1 MRLAPLVIAAMV
13 LLSGCISWPFGST
26 TREGFSQSDL
36 TVPGTHVYSFPL
48 QNKPDDTLGIT
59 PSHPYRLSVTLSP
72 VYVNYGGVIRIELE
86 NTGVNDLFVYNY
98 GLELGTATSTWRED
112 DRGLYVPSGQS
123 RTAYFAFAAP
133 GQPGS
138 YANYRLSVSTMANN
152 AGSILPYPESR
163 WHDNGAD
170 VYTSKE
176 FTNFSAIRVQPYNS
190 SSSYSVSRNYYHHY
204 DRINDLV
211 KPHVP
216 AILNAVGPVTAPF
229 GTGYNIFKTC
239 AIFDYLQEN
248 LEYCP
253 DPEDQDVWTSPTET
267 LRRGCGDCEDYA
279 LLYAALA
286 ASIGGTARIY
296 ITDNPPRPGHAF
308 AAVYIGQEARARQVV
323 EDLHAYYGTEYH
335 VAVLEDDLGVW
346 LVADCLSSFYLGSL
360 PVGGGVVGPPSSDP
374 GRQYFYNWDFTQTSR
389 LNIIDVLRG

>member
-1 MRLAPLVIAAMV
+1 MSGFFLAMRLAPLVVAAMV
-13 LLSGCISWPFGST
+13 LLSGCISWPFGSI

-59 PSHPYRLSVTLSP
+59 PSYPYRLSVTLSP

-138 YANYRLSVSTMANN
+138 YGAYRLSVSTMVNN
-152 AGSILPYPESR
+152 AGSVLPYPEDR

-176 FTNFSAIRVQPYNS
+176 FTNLSAIRVQSYNS
-190 SSSYSVSRNYYHHY
+190 SSSYSVSSNYYHHY
-204 DRINDLV
+204 DRINELV
-211 KPHVP
+211 NPYVP
-216 AILNAVGPVTAPF
+216 AILNTVGPIAAPF
-229 GTGYNIFKTC
+229 GTSYNIFKAC

-286 ASIGGTARIY
+286 ASIGGTVRIY
-296 ITDNPPRPGHAF
+296 MTDNHAF

-346 LVADCLSSFYLGSL
+346 LVADCLSSFDALIAAQAKKLDALRTHKRGLMQQLFPSL
-360 PVGGGVVGPPSSDP
+360 EADES
-374 GRQYFYNWDFTQTSR
+374 
-389 LNIIDVLRG
+389 